1 MKISYNWLKQYIKT
15 DLTPE
20 QAAERLTA
28 AGLEIEALEKIESI
42 KGGLEGLVVAQVLTC
57 AKHPD
62 ADKLNVTTVSLGEG
76 AEPLQ
81 VVCGAPNCKAGIK
94 VVMAT
99 VGTTLYPVSM
109 GGEAMKIKRSK
120 IRGIESMGMLCAED
134 EIGLGEGHEGIII
147 LDDKAIVGTPAREVF
162 NISDDYMMEIGL
174 TPNRVDASSH
184 YGVARDLA
192 AILQSQGVEI
202 KASLP
207 SVDGF
212 AIDNESLPIQVSV
225 QDPKKAPRYAGITV
239 KGIKIAPSPE
249 WLQNSLKAIGLNPKN
264 NVVDITNF
272 ILHECGQPLHAF
284 DVAHIKGHKIE
295 VRTCDQGT
303 KFTTLDGIER
313 TLNDEDQMI
322 CNAEEPMCM
331 AGVFGGMDSGV
342 SDTTTAVFIESAY
355 FNPVV
360 VRKAARRHGLST
372 DSSFRY
378 ERGIDPNMA
387 LYALKRAAML
397 IKELAGGEISSQ
409 IIDLY
414 PEPIAP
420 FCFDVDLNK
429 VNALIGKQIPR
440 ETSIKI
446 LQALEIDIKAE
457 RGDVLS
463 VAVPP
468 YRVDVQ
474 RECDITEEILRIYG
488 FNNIENPPF
497 IKNVITKGNVPTTDT
512 ISRAIGELLS
522 SLGATEIMNNS
533 LTKAAYYEGLEAYPL
548 ENRVKILN
556 PLSQELN
563 VMRGTLLFGA
573 LETVAMN
580 TNRRNSDLKLFEI
593 GNTYNYSPEAATKGD
608 TPAPLKAYTQQQR
621 LAITITGLE
630 SQGGWNS
637 KAKPSDI
644 YTLKAMA
651 ERIMERFGINSWE
664 GATKALKS
672 DLYDSAVEYV
682 VRGNVLFEMGIVSRS
697 VCRKMDIKAPVY
709 YMELN
714 MARLQKLISTVK
726 VSAKELS
733 KFQPVKRD
741 LALLVDNAVTFETLR
756 DLAIKAEKKL
766 IKEVGLFDVYQG
778 DKLPEGKKSYALNFT
793 IEDTSKTLTDSD
805 IERIMGNIARSL
817 ETGAGAVVRS

>member
-15 DLTPE
+15 DITPE
-20 QAAERLTA
+20 QAAEKLTA
-28 AGLEIEALEKIESI
+28 AGLEIEALEKTESI

-57 AKHPD
+57 VKHPD
-62 ADKLNVTTVSLGEG
+62 ADKLNITTVSLGDG
-76 AEPLQ
+76 LEPLQ
-81 VVCGAPNCKAGIK
+81 VVCGAPNCTSGIK
-94 VVMAT
+94 VVLAT

-120 IRGIESMGMLCAED
+120 IRGVESMGMLCAED
-134 EIGLGEGHEGIII
+134 EIGLGEGHDGIII
-147 LDDKAIVGTPAREVF
+147 LHDNATVGAPAREVF
-162 NISDDYMMEIGL
+162 NIEDEYMMEIGL

-192 AILQSQGVEI
+192 AILQSQGVEV

-207 SVDGF
+207 SVEGF
-212 AIDNESLPIQVSV
+212 AVDNESLPIAVSV
-225 QDPKKAPRYAGITV
+225 QDHKKTPRYTGITV

-249 WLQNSLKAIGLNPKN
+249 WLQQSLKAIGLNPKN

-284 DVAHIKGHKIE
+284 DVAHIKGNRIE
-295 VRTCDQGT
+295 VKTCAQGT
-303 KFTTLDGIER
+303 KFTTLDGVER
-313 TLNDEDQMI
+313 TLDAEDQMI

-331 AGVFGGMDSGV
+331 AGVFGGVDAGV

-387 LYALKRAAML
+387 IYALKRAAML

-409 IIDLY
+409 IVDLY
-414 PEPIAP
+414 PEPITP
-420 FCFDVDLNK
+420 FCFDVDLDR

-440 ETSIKI
+440 ETSIRI
-446 LQALEIDIKAE
+446 LKALEIEIKAE

-474 RECDITEEILRIYG
+474 RECDVTEEILRIYG

-497 IKNVITKGNVPTTDT
+497 IKNVITRGNIPTTDV

-522 SLGATEIMNNS
+522 SLGSTEIMNNS
-533 LTKAAYYEGLEAYPL
+533 LTKAAYYDGLTSYPL
-548 ENRVKILN
+548 EHRVKILN

-580 TNRRNSDLKLFEI
+580 TNRRNSDLSLFEI
-593 GNTYNYSPEAATKGD
+593 GNTYNYSPQSTAQENT
-608 TPAPLKAYTQQQR
+608 APLKAYTQQQR
-621 LAITITGLE
+621 LAITVTGQQN
-630 SQGGWNS
+630 QGAWNQR
-637 KAKPSDI
+637 ATPSDI
-644 YTLKAMA
+644 YTLKTMA
-651 ERIMERFGINSWE
+651 EKIMERFGINSWE
-664 GATKALKS
+664 GTTRAFKS
-672 DLYDSAVEYV
+672 DLYDLAVEYV
-682 VRGNVLFEMGIVSRS
+682 VRGNVLFEMGVVSRS

-709 YMELN
+709 YLDLN
-714 MARLQKLISTVK
+714 MSRLQKLISTVK
-726 VSAKELS
+726 VSAQELS

-741 LALLVDNAVTFETLR
+741 LALLVDDAVTFETLR

-766 IKEVGLFDVYQG
+766 LKEVGLFDVYQG

-793 IEDTSKTLTDSD
+793 IEDNTKTLTDSD
-805 IERIMGNIARSL
+805 IERIMSNIVRSL
-817 ETGAGAVVRS
+817 ESGAGAVVRS